1 MSDTRSKAD
10 RSDLVGK
17 GEWTHQAVP
26 PGCECPGCKEW
37 CPDLLVWLED
47 DRVECQ
53 TCSAIYDPR
62 DGKVHAYRNSDG
74 RIEDAGDA

>member
-1 MSDTRSKAD
+1 MSDTPSKTD

-17 GEWTHQAVP
+17 GKWTHEAVP
-26 PGCECPGCKEW
+26 PGCECPSCKEW
-37 CPDLLVWLED
+37 CPDLLVWIED

-62 DGKVHAYRNSDG
+62 DGKVHACRNSNG